1 MDLPKNIETLDDLLA
16 HVQKL
21 HAEHGGA
28 ALVRKRNGAGDYVTH
43 AKLAVAA
50 VGKGDQKKLVSRGG
64 IPCVLIV

>member
-1 MDLPKNIETLDDLLA
+1 MIFPKSIENLDDLLA
-16 HVQKL
+16 YVQKL

-28 ALVRKRNGAGDYVTH
+28 ALVRKQNGAGDYVMH
-43 AKLAVAA
+43 AKLTVAA